1 MENLEELHDSSIQSI
16 RIDFEKQIIS
26 VEVSIYNNET
36 KDYYSICLTFYEVQN
51 YKTNDIFINVFEEL
65 GIYTFDYKEYN
76 GKKEVEFVILTGSGK
91 QDININFKCAYFKR
105 EVL

>member
-1 MENLEELHDSSIQSI
+1 
-16 RIDFEKQIIS
+16 
-26 VEVSIYNNET
+26 
-36 KDYYSICLTFYEVQN
+36 
-51 YKTNDIFINVFEEL
+51 VFEEL